1 MYLPIQI
8 SRTSVRCGYNK
19 GLERVANPFGSE
31 YSLGYEGVVSAV
43 RDLSIQIELA
53 KMEGRILFA

>member
-1 MYLPIQI
+1 MYLPIQT
-8 SRTSVRCGYNK
+8 SRTKVKTAYNK
-19 GLERVANPFGSE
+19 SLETVANPMRSE
-31 YSLGYEGVVSAV
+31 YSRGYEGVVSAV